1 MQHELSKPWVN
12 PYLKNQIL
20 MKYRLKDTSS
30 NSKDLSEFERF
41 QEQRANVERI
51 TALAKEAFFRQ
62 NPDQVNHSQQKIY
75 DLVKKYLY
83 FIEPWKLYLES
94 VMQEKDNFLN
104 WFFRKWS
111 GFRSWLMNFRVSF
124 LTVSCATKTSTV
136 TRPFADTKRNT
147 RRAVLTVATSQ
158 LIPRSLLQ
166 FN

>member
-75 DLVKKYLY
+75 DSAKKSLY
-83 FIEPWKLYLES
+83 FIKTRKLYLEL
-94 VMQEKDNFLN
+94 VM
-104 WFFRKWS
+104 
-111 GFRSWLMNFRVSF
+111 
-124 LTVSCATKTSTV
+124 
-136 TRPFADTKRNT
+136 
-147 RRAVLTVATSQ
+147 
-158 LIPRSLLQ
+158 
-166 FN
+166 